1 MIVIVIVIDIRNYD
15 FSKKMQTESTEALGD
30 LTILTWYLGMVK
42 AQDFITIIG
51 EPDTFGQAAARV
63 GLFEQAMN
71 LAQQWF
77 WSAVDLFQ
85 CLKEN

>member
-1 MIVIVIVIDIRNYD
+1 MILA
-15 FSKKMQTESTEALGD
+15 KMQTEATEAFGD
-30 LTILTWYLGMVK
+30 LSWHLGMVK

-71 LAQQWF
+71 LAHQWN
-77 WSAVDLFQ
+77 LLQ
-85 CLKEN
+85 CRGESGSK